1 MGVEVET
8 ITPGDGKICA
18 ILNPIYTSHTAKI
31 NVILKIILTFNRH
44 NFADVSITG
53 VSLLALAKHKLTAQR
68 ISTSIFLHFSAFQC
82 FLGSTYPK
90 KGQTCVVHYV
100 GK

>member
-1 MGVEVET
+1 MSNIKPYLHFTNNYYE
-8 ITPGDGKICA
+8 
-18 ILNPIYTSHTAKI
+18 
-31 NVILKIILTFNRH
+31 ILKIILTFNRH
-44 NFADVSITG
+44 VFTDVSIAG
-53 VSLLALAKHKLTAQR
+53 FSLLAKHTLTGQ
-68 ISTSIFLHFSAFQC
+68 IILTSMFNIFLHFNV